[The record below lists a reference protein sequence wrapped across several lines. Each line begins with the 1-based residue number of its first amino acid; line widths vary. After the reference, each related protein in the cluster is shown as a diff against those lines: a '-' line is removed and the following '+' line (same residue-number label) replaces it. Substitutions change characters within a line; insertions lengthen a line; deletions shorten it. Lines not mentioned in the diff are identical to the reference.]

1 MRINPFSF
9 QDSYVQYQR
18 VLISDTESHFMS
30 SYIFEPHK
38 NPVMNG
44 ADIIYILKQSKVS
57 PPHHCCLF
65 RLDNSLLWRLSCAPQ
80 DF

>member
-1 MRINPFSF
+1 MDVFHVFNLIVSYITFNLGEKNPFSF

-18 VLISDTESHFMS
+18 VLVSDMESHFMS

-44 ADIIYILKQSKVS
+44 ADIIYILKQGFSTS
-57 PPHHCCLF
+57 
-65 RLDNSLLWRLSCAPQ
+65 SLL
-80 DF
+80 FF